1 MKKLLLTGKYKFC
14 TLIIVFIA
22 LMACNYSYAKT
33 IYVTTTGNDTT
44 GTGTS
49 TGTAFRS
56 IQRALDHPNSSYKA
70 QAGDTI
76 LVGAGT
82 FYERVVFN
90 SSNSEGT
97 STKRITLQGTLDGNG
112 NPITTIDAGR
122 PLTNWTDVGGTGNV
136 WRTPLPAGTDRPYAV
151 NMNGYYILNLTP
163 ATMAGTL
170 DAPNDDINGLDMM
183 HNGPISWNTS
193 YGQYSSEVR
202 SWNRGV
208 NALWGYFSSGDS
220 NLYMGFGDPNINPN
234 NENITY
240 ALRNKAGGA
249 CVTIGRYGDGTGR
262 DFITVK
268 NFNMINAHSGILV
281 RQASQDCIV
290 ENNAFYGGQHCVN
303 IMEGCNRIIVRNNY
317 MTLDYDNG
325 NTLSSDDPNHW
336 FIWKVFKEYSDHD
349 RLGVSLEDGSNGV
362 EIYDNY
368 IYEHWD
374 GIQDTEANVNLKV
387 YGNTIENIEDD
398 GLEPTGDEQ
407 NAQWYDNTV
416 IRADYSF
423 RHKDNSTGPM
433 YVYRNKFYNAEEGGI
448 YWFSGNTGPAYYYHN
463 TIVTDRGMTFGS
475 QNTVGYPNVW
485 LINNI
490 FSNNANIT
498 NDNWDAGTYPHF
510 DYNYVGGNLSIK
522 KSWMGNNNKIV
533 LNGQLWSAN
542 PPDFEITS
550 TSPARQMGLD
560 LSQPWTIG
568 STTYPALPGMEPGY
582 YEGTVPDA
590 GAFQYEAPKVSVTI
604 NQSASQLDPSNGST
618 VVFDVVFSKPIS
630 GFLSNDI
637 ILSGT
642 AGATTAVLTSSGDYM
657 NYSVTVSGMT
667 QSGTVIASIP
677 ALAAWDKT
685 NSAYKSAA
693 STSTDNIVDY
703 DITSP
708 SVTINQ
714 DVAQLDPTTTSPIL
728 FKAVFSEPVTG
739 FTSSDIVLSGT
750 AQASSVVITDSGD
763 HKNYSISVSGFTQ
776 TGTVVATIPAGSAQD
791 GLGNLSAAS
800 SSTDN
805 TITYNG
811 IVPPTVTINQ
821 DTSQLDPAT
830 TSPIVFKVV
839 FSKPIS
845 GFLSND
851 IILSGSAGATTAVLT
866 SIGDYMN
873 YSVAVSGMTQS
884 GTVIA
889 SIPALAVWDK
899 VNSANK
905 SVAST
910 STDNVVVYSDS
921 VTVSGSIDLQSFY
934 ADKSGVSGTVD
945 IRDSA
950 SGEVIESH
958 PITLDASGNYS
969 FTTSRTGD
977 YTLAAKCSHWLSD
990 AKNVAIAVSGNVV
1003 NFSLINGD
1011 CNNDNAVDEGDFG
1024 MLSNAWYSSV
1034 GDPNFNARTDLNAD
1048 GAIDEGDFGILSNA
1062 WYQSGN

>member
-1 MKKLLLTGKYKFC
+1 MHKYKILFASLITMTFIIFSNC
-14 TLIIVFIA
+14 NAQPYLIEYSWGNNSTPAEMVKHRTYIENLPFDGLMINTRIGSHLMNANFAEGKRTLDLDPTRIGVQDGV
-22 LMACNYSYAKT
+22 YTYAKILASYSPIT
-33 IYVTTTGNDTT
+33 I
-44 GTGTS
+44 
-49 TGTAFRS
+49 A
-56 IQRALDHPNSSYKA
+56 HPNSYYFTKFSHNFAKVGFRVNEGLFSDSDWSWVLQNYKNLA
-70 QAGDTI
+70 KVCKDLGFAGIIIDDEINYDTEPPYWNYWETYGSKVNSLYYTGKTLQQCHLQARLRGKQVMEAIISEYPDAAV
-76 LVGAGT
+76 LVFHGPYRSSSASNGHCRGIYTQDWVLDGAFAAGII
-82 FYERVVFN
+82 EGSALQN
-90 SSNSEGT
+90 SSPKSIGIDGGEFYDFRNLSEFKDNYNWRKYG
-97 STKRITLQGTLDGNG
+97 I
-112 NPITTIDAGR
+112 AG
-122 PLTNWTDVGGTGNV
+122 
-136 WRTPLPAGTDRPYAV
+136 
-151 NMNGYYILNLTP
+151 
-163 ATMAGTL
+163 
-170 DAPNDDINGLDMM
+170 
-183 HNGPISWNTS
+183 
-193 YGQYSSEVR
+193 SSV
-202 SWNRGV
+202 SPSV
-208 NALWGYFSSGDS
+208 KFMDS
-220 NLYMGFGDPNINPN
+220 NLSPIWSKNCSISYGLFSLERTATNISDWHAITDMNSVRNTVANALRVADDYVWHYTPDFDWFCDPDPATQSTDDLPPAPQAWIDAIALARLDAEIDTVVPSIAITSPTINP
-234 NENITY
+234 TY
-240 ALRNKAGGA
+240 
-249 CVTIGRYGDGTGR
+249 
-262 DFITVK
+262 
-268 NFNMINAHSGILV
+268 
-281 RQASQDCIV
+281 
-290 ENNAFYGGQHCVN
+290 
-303 IMEGCNRIIVRNNY
+303 
-317 MTLDYDNG
+317 
-325 NTLSSDDPNHW
+325 SS
-336 FIWKVFKEYSDHD
+336 
-349 RLGVSLEDGSNGV
+349 
-362 EIYDNY
+362 
-368 IYEHWD
+368 
-374 GIQDTEANVNLKV
+374 IQGNVNLGGTATDNYYVKSV
-387 YGNTIENIEDD
+387 DWSINGGGSGSCTLGANGTWSVNDVPLMP
-398 GLEPTGDEQ
+398 GL
-407 NAQWYDNTV
+407 NHLTV
-416 IRADYSF
+416 SV
-423 RHKDNSTGPM
+423 S
-433 YVYRNKFYNAEEGGI
+433 
-448 YWFSGNTGPAYYYHN
+448 
-463 TIVTDRGMTFGS
+463 DRIG
-475 QNTVGYPNVW
+475 
-485 LINNI
+485 
-490 FSNNANIT
+490 NIT
-498 NDNWDAGTYPHF
+498 SDTIDIT
-510 DYNYVGGNLSIK
+510 
-522 KSWMGNNNKIV
+522 NNE
-533 LNGQLWSAN
+533 L
-542 PPDFEITS
+542 
-550 TSPARQMGLD
+550 
-560 LSQPWTIG
+560 
-568 STTYPALPGMEPGY
+568 
-582 YEGTVPDA
+582 
-590 GAFQYEAPKVSVTI
+590 SVTI
-604 NQSASQLDPSNGST
+604 NQSASQLDPTNGSS

-642 AGATTAVLTSSGDYM
+642 AGATTAVLISSGDYM

-851 IILSGSAGATTAVLT
+851 IILSGSAGASTAVLT
-866 SIGDYMN
+866 SSGDYMN

-921 VTVSGSIDLQSFY
+921 VSVSGSIDLQSFY

-950 SGEVIESH
+950 SGDVIESH

-1034 GDPNFNARTDLNAD
+1034 GDLNFDARVDLNSD
-1048 GAIDEGDFGILSNA
+1048 GAIDEGDFGILSNS

>member
-1 MKKLLLTGKYKFC
+1 MKEVFQTKKLIVYIFINMVIAGF
-14 TLIIVFIA
+14 LI
-22 LMACNYSYAKT
+22 CNYSYANT
-33 IYVTTTGNDTT
+33 YYVAKTGNDTT
-44 GTGTS
+44 GNGS
-49 TGTAFRS
+49 
-56 IQRALDHPNSSYKA
+56 LSSPYLTVQKGINMA
-70 QAGDTI
+70 YAGDTVFVKPGVYRERLTFPRSGSSGNPIVLRGEIDSTTGEKLAVIDGGTLLTGWTKVAGGGNIWRVPYDTSIYVGDLPYNLNINNDYI
-76 LVGAGT
+76 LQIQSNILDSSEKMNVLQYGPLGWDSYGDADHAYRSWNGIEAMWGWGT
-82 FYERVVFN
+82 NENYMYIAFGDLTINPNQQVISY
-90 SSNSEGT
+90 
-97 STKRITLQGTLDGNG
+97 TLDGKRG
-112 NPITTIDAGR
+112 GSVITIDAKKFITISG
-122 PLTNWTDVGGTGNV
+122 LTL
-136 WRTPLPAGTDRPYAV
+136 R
-151 NMNGYYILNLTP
+151 NGYNSVFFRHVST
-163 ATMAGTL
+163 
-170 DAPNDDINGLDMM
+170 D
-183 HNGPISWNTS
+183 
-193 YGQYSSEVR
+193 
-202 SWNRGV
+202 
-208 NALWGYFSSGDS
+208 
-220 NLYMGFGDPNINPN
+220 
-234 NENITY
+234 
-240 ALRNKAGGA
+240 
-249 CVTIGRYGDGTGR
+249 CV
-262 DFITVK
+262 
-268 NFNMINAHSGILV
+268 
-281 RQASQDCIV
+281 V
-290 ENNAFYGGQHCVN
+290 ENNFMMGGKHNVE
-303 IMEGCNRIIVRNNY
+303 IWEGSSRIIVRNNDI
-317 MTLDYDNG
+317 TLGYVHP
-325 NTLSSDDPNHW
+325 LSPNDSRHW
-336 FIWKVFKEYSDHD
+336 FIWAAFKENSYYDRVAINLDDVGSDVD
-349 RLGVSLEDGSNGV
+349 ISG
-362 EIYDNY
+362 NY

-374 GIQDTEANVNLKV
+374 GVQNVGTSTRLKVHDNIIVNL
-387 YGNTIENIEDD
+387 GDD
-398 GLEPTGDEQ
+398 GLEPTGGETD
-407 NAQWYDNTV
+407 AQWYDNIV
-416 IRADYSF
+416 SDANIAY
-423 RHKDNSTGPM
+423 RHKVPDGNGTM
-433 YVYRNKFYNAEEGGI
+433 YVYRNKFYSKKSTGI
-448 YWFSGNTGPAYYYHN
+448 YWFGGNTTPAYFYHN
-463 TIVTDRGMTFGS
+463 TFATGTGTTFGAD
-475 QNTVGYPNVW
+475 NGIGLPNVKV
-485 LINNI
+485 INNI
-490 FSNNANIT
+490 FSCNSIGFSASSTWLTLPMPIIENN
-498 NDNWDAGTYPHF
+498 YF
-510 DYNYVGGNLSIK
+510 GGDRSTKLS
-522 KSWMGNNNKIV
+522 WWGNNNKV
-533 LNGQLWSAN
+533 VQNGQLWSLTLE
-542 PPDFEITS
+542 PDFEITS

-582 YEGTVPDA
+582 YEGTLPDA
-590 GAFQYEAPKVSVTI
+590 GAFQYEAPKVSVII
-604 NQSASQLDPSNGST
+604 NQSASQLDPTNGSSI
-618 VVFDVVFSKPIS
+618 VFDVVFSKPIS

-750 AQASSVVITDSGD
+750 AQASSVVVTDSGD
-763 HKNYSISVSGFTQ
+763 HKNYSVSVSGFTQ

-791 GLGNLSAAS
+791 LVENLSAAS

-811 IVPPTVTINQ
+811 IIAPTVTINQ

-845 GFLSND
+845 GFLNSD

-866 SIGDYMN
+866 SSGDYMN

-889 SIPALAVWDK
+889 SIPALAAWDK

-910 STDNVVVYSDS
+910 STDNVVMYSDS
-921 VTVSGSIDLQSFY
+921 VSVSGSIDLQSFY

-950 SGEVIESH
+950 SGEVVESH

-990 AKNVAIAVSGNVV
+990 AKNVSIALSGNVV

-1034 GDPNFNARTDLNAD
+1034 GDLNFDARVDLNSD
-1048 GAIDEGDFGILSNA
+1048 GAIDEGDFGILSNS